1 MELILNELS
10 ISPSA
15 DKYKANET
23 MLDFA
28 RTVAEGKRKGFG
40 FVRSYFTTS
49 DIIIADNYSMENWL
63 NDKDFAKYK
72 DYKDI
77 LFGMIVVP
85 FIRDEDEHIEEQYI
99 KANYYYEDAQN
110 NITKTECIG
119 LASAYLYDTL
129 SISYSNNNY
138 WCKNLL
144 SISIKEN
151 AVETKANVV
160 NVFSKDCFSTAEV
173 SNKIEQISTLELI
186 ECTIEPANKNFH
198 LTGHHGQ
205 KEMQELWDKIK
216 HSKYVV
222 EGMTIQWGGNTFYK
236 NPMSNGKLDIVHM
249 KSDRRYVLQIQ
260 TTGRNKRETIEIGK
274 ILEDKYS

>member
-10 ISPSA
+10 ISVNA

-40 FVRSYFTTS
+40 FVRSYLTTS
-49 DIIIADNYSMENWL
+49 DINLTNNYSMENWL

-77 LFGMIVVP
+77 LYGMIVVP
-85 FIRDEDEHIEEQYI
+85 FIRDEDEQIADQYI
-99 KANYYYEDAQN
+99 NATYHFEDTEN
-110 NITKTECIG
+110 NIAKTECIG
-119 LASAYLYDTL
+119 LASAFLYDTL
-129 SISYSNNNY
+129 SISFSGNPY
-138 WCKNLL
+138 WHKNQLPITIVADDTQTL
-144 SISIKEN
+144 N
-151 AVETKANVV
+151 DVV
-160 NVFSKDCFSTAEV
+160 NVFSNDCFTKEVV
-173 SNKIEQISTLELI
+173 SNKIEQISTLELN
-186 ECTIEPANKNFH
+186 ECDIEPAQKNFH

-236 NPMSNGKLDIVHM
+236 NPMPNGKLDIVHM

>member
-28 RTVAEGKRKGFG
+28 KTVAEGKRKGFG
-40 FVRSYFTTS
+40 LVRSYYAQS
-49 DIIIADNYSMENWL
+49 DINIADNYSLENWL

-85 FIRDEDEHIEEQYI
+85 FIKDDDDHIEEQYI
-99 KANYYYEDAQN
+99 NANYFYEDTQN
-110 NITKTECIG
+110 NITRTECIG

-129 SISYSNNNY
+129 SISFSNNGY
-138 WCKNLL
+138 WHKN
-144 SISIKEN
+144 IIPIIIKEN
-151 AVETKANVV
+151 NVDVSANVI
-160 NVFSKDCFSTAEV
+160 NVFSKECFSTEVV

-186 ECTIEPANKNFH
+186 ECNTEPASKNFH
-198 LTGHHGQ
+198 LTGHHGK

-236 NPMSNGKLDIVHM
+236 NPMANGKLDIVHM